1 MEDISVNGSLME
13 DKISI
18 DMIHDFKPQE
28 GAAEETFNRV
38 LEAGK
43 MGTLEFALE
52 DRFPNGITTE
62 ELNKVLSD
70 EAQWVYSQLGMKE
83 FIIPDEDDNQ

>member
-1 MEDISVNGSLME
+1 ME
-13 DKISI
+13 DKISV

-28 GAAEETFNRV
+28 GTAEETFNRV

-43 MGTLEFALE
+43 METLEFALE
-52 DRFPNGITTE
+52 DRFPNGVTTE

-70 EAQWVYSQLGMKE
+70 EAQWIYNQLGMKE
-83 FIIPDEDDNQ
+83 FIIPEENKEE